1 VTENPPALVLESID
15 KWFGTVRA
23 LTDAR
28 LWVRR
33 GTVHAV
39 LGENGAGK
47 TTLMRVAYGMA
58 TPDRGVVR
66 VHGHAVRLR
75 SPADAIERGI
85 GMVHQHFTLVPT
97 MTVAENLA
105 LDDGRGESRTRQSRD
120 PSFG

>member
-1 VTENPPALVLESID
+1 MTENPPALALDHID

-23 LTDAR
+23 LSDAS

-58 TPDRGVVR
+58 SPDGGTVR
-66 VHGHAVRLR
+66 VHGHAIRQ
-75 SPADAIERGI
+75 I
-85 GMVHQHFTLVPT
+85 GRAHV
-97 MTVAENLA
+97 
-105 LDDGRGESRTRQSRD
+105 
-120 PSFG
+120 